1 MPPEA
6 ARRAALLDFGGVER
20 FKEEVREVRGIRPI
34 EDFARDLRYAV
45 RVLRRS
51 PVFTAATVLT
61 FALGIGAAT
70 AIVSVVYGVVLRPLP
85 YLNPNELT
93 VLWERDVPH
102 GHDQNVVS
110 VENFEAWRDRS
121 RSFLGMAA
129 LVPARVTLAGGAEPE
144 RVPGAEVSPGYFR
157 LLGVAPALGRE
168 FTREEEAAGGAPV
181 VMLSDG
187 FWRRRFGG
195 DPGIL
200 GRSLPISG
208 RPHTI
213 VGIMPARFEPPR
225 FGWLGE
231 QDLWFPFAPTADKR
245 AWGRFLLVV
254 GRLQPGMG
262 LEQARA
268 EMVAIARQRAREDTA
283 NKGWSISLVGLAEQI
298 TGDVRT
304 TLFVILGAVGL
315 LLLMAVTNVATL
327 TLAFVRRRRHEMAVR
342 RAIGATDRRLFRQLL
357 TQSAL
362 LGAAGTALG
371 LLAAVPGVRLLVSF
385 IPPEVPRTASIRVDA
400 VVLLVSA
407 SAAILATL
415 IFGTA
420 AADRGSSDDGTSA
433 VISEGSQERVSP
445 RRSGYALVATEIA
458 IGVVLAVL
466 AGLMVRSFESLRAV
480 NLGFLAEEV
489 VVARVALSGDRS
501 ATPESQRAFFDALA
515 ERVRAIPGVRAAGLV
530 SIRPF
535 GGAGPATTV
544 GDARRPT
551 TRDGESIVADIRYAD
566 RSYFRTLG
574 IPTIAG
580 SLFDERERPD
590 GPPRVVV
597 NETLARALWPGE
609 NAIGHTAAIKL
620 FNGITPEVIGVVG
633 DVHLMDARTLPRAT
647 AYLAASRFPS
657 EVFDLAVQVDRD
669 PESFVPSLRSAVA
682 TLDPGLPLYQVT
694 SLRKLVDQSLA
705 RDRFTT
711 LLLGGF
717 AGIALLLAG
726 VGVYGVFAGDVARRR
741 KEIGIRLAL
750 GARRSSVL
758 LLILR
763 QALARAA
770 VGVFLGVVVALLVAR
785 AMASLLFGIGAAD
798 PLTFVSVA
806 AALLTIAL
814 AATLIPAIQAAR
826 VPPIETVRNG

>member
-1 MPPEA
+1 MSPDA

-34 EDFARDLRYAV
+34 EDLARDLRYAV

-51 PVFTAATVLT
+51 PAFTAATVLT
-61 FALGIGAAT
+61 LALGIGAAT
-70 AIVSVVYGVVLRPLP
+70 AITSVVYGVVLRPLP
-85 YLNPNELT
+85 YLNPDELT
-93 VLWERDVPH
+93 VLWERDVTH
-102 GHDQNVVS
+102 GHDRNVVS
-110 VENFEAWRDRS
+110 VENFEAWRNRS

-129 LVPARVTLAGGAEPE
+129 LVPTRITLAGGAEAQ

-168 FTREEEAAGGAPV
+168 FTREEESAGGAPV

-195 DPGIL
+195 DPGVL

-208 RPHTI
+208 KPHSI
-213 VGIMPARFEPPR
+213 VGIMPARFQPPR
-225 FGWLGE
+225 FSWLDE
-231 QDLWFPFAPTADKR
+231 QDFWVPFAPTADKR
-245 AWGRFLLVV
+245 TWGRFLLVV
-254 GRLQPGMG
+254 ARLRPGVE

-268 EMVAIARQRAREDTA
+268 EMVAIASQRALEDTA
-283 NKGWSISLVGLAEQI
+283 NQGWSASVIGLGEQI

-304 TLFVILGAVGL
+304 ALFVILGAGGL
-315 LLLMAVTNVATL
+315 LLLMAVTNVGTL
-327 TLAFVRRRRHEMAVR
+327 TLAFMRRHRHEMALR
-342 RAIGATDRRLFRQLL
+342 RAIGATDRRLYRQLF

-362 LGAAGTALG
+362 LGAMGTALG
-371 LLAAVPGVRLLVSF
+371 LLAAVPGVRLLVAL
-385 IPPEVPRTASIRVDA
+385 IPPEVPRAESIHLDTA
-400 VVLLVSA
+400 VLLVST
-407 SAAILATL
+407 AAAVIATL

-420 AADRGSSDDGTSA
+420 AAARGSSEDGAS
-433 VISEGSQERVSP
+433 VIAESSHERISP
-445 RRSGYALVATEIA
+445 RLGGYALIVTEIA
-458 IGVVLAVL
+458 LGVVLAIL
-466 AGLMVRSFESLRAV
+466 AGLMVRSFASLQAV
-480 NLGFLAEEV
+480 NLGFRTEGIV
-489 VVARVALSGDRS
+489 IARIALSGDRS
-501 ATPESQRAFFDALA
+501 ATPAGQRAFFDALA
-515 ERVRAIPGVRAAGLV
+515 ERIRAIPAVRSAGLV

-544 GDARRPT
+544 GDARRRMA
-551 TRDGESIVADIRYAD
+551 RDAEPIVADIRYAD
-566 RSYFRTLG
+566 RPYFGTLG

-590 GPPRVVV
+590 GPPRVVI
-597 NETLARALWPGE
+597 NETMARAFWPGKDP
-609 NAIGHTAAIKL
+609 IGQSAAIQL
-620 FNGITPEVIGVVG
+620 FDGITPVVIGVVG
-633 DVHLMDARTLPRAT
+633 DVHLMDARTPPRAT

-657 EVFDLAVQVDRD
+657 EVFDLIVRVDHD
-669 PESFVPSLRSAVA
+669 PASFVPTLRSAVA
-682 TLDPGLPLYQVT
+682 RFDPGLPLYQVT
-694 SLRKLVDQSLA
+694 TMRQLVDESLA

-717 AGIALLLAG
+717 ASIALLLAG

-750 GARRSSVL
+750 GARRSGVL

-763 QALARAA
+763 LALARAA
-770 VGVFLGVVVALLVAR
+770 AGVFLGVVAALLVAR
-785 AMASLLFGIGAAD
+785 AMASLLFGVGAAD
-798 PLTFVSVA
+798 PVTFIAIA
-806 AALLTIAL
+806 ATLLGVAL